1 MNSSTYAG
9 INLPE
14 EFLDSKE
21 VKQTGSNEGKTAEQI
36 PLFNL
41 PRTPPELKPFS
52 GRSERQKGIAAE
64 SLVLSDLQVSGFDAF
79 KTDGLLPWD
88 LGLDI
93 GGRIIKIQVK
103 GTSSASHK
111 LVFEFVRNSRHP
123 HGPCKV
129 PYKRNAYH
137 VAACVSLAHRQVI
150 YQPGVE
156 RRIYLKSEQFLR
168 PGSSFDSLLMS
179 LKAIGISEGE
189 LR

>member
-1 MNSSTYAG
+1 MDSNYTG
-9 INLPE
+9 INLPA
-14 EFLDSKE
+14 EFLDSNE
-21 VKQTGSNEGKTAEQI
+21 VKQTGSTESKTVEQI
-36 PLFNL
+36 PLFNF
-41 PRTPPELKPFS
+41 PKTAPDLKPFS
-52 GRSERQKGIAAE
+52 GRSERQKGVAAE

-103 GTSSASHK
+103 GTSSVSNK
-111 LVFEFVRNSRHP
+111 LVFEFVRNSRYP
-123 HGPCKV
+123 DGRCKV
-129 PYKRNAYH
+129 PYERNAYH

-156 RRIYLKSEQFLR
+156 RRIYLKSEQFSR
-168 PGSSFDSLLMS
+168 QGSSFASLLMS
-179 LKAIGISEGE
+179 LKAVGISEGE

>member
-1 MNSSTYAG
+1 MNNSYTG
-9 INLPE
+9 INLPK
-14 EFLDSKE
+14 EFLDSNE
-21 VKQTGSNEGKTAEQI
+21 VKQTGSTESKTAEQI
-36 PLFNL
+36 PLFNF
-41 PRTPPELKPFS
+41 PKTPPDLKPFS
-52 GRSERQKGIAAE
+52 GRSERQKGVAAE

-93 GGRIIKIQVK
+93 NGRVIKIQVK
-103 GTSSASHK
+103 GTSSASNK
-111 LVFEFVRNSRHP
+111 LVFEFARNSSDP
-123 HGPCKV
+123 HGPSKV

-137 VAACVSLAHRQVI
+137 VAACASLAHRQVI

-168 PGSSFDSLLMS
+168 PGSSFASLLMS
-179 LKAIGISEGE
+179 LKALGISEGD

>member
-1 MNSSTYAG
+1 MNNSYTG

-14 EFLDSKE
+14 EFLDSNE
-21 VKQTGSNEGKTAEQI
+21 VKQTGTTESRTAEQI
-36 PLFNL
+36 PLFNF
-41 PRTPPELKPFS
+41 PKIPPDLKPFS
-52 GRSERQKGIAAE
+52 GRSERQKGVAAE

-93 GGRIIKIQVK
+93 AGRIIKIQVK
-103 GTSSASHK
+103 GTSSASNK
-111 LVFEFVRNSRHP
+111 LVFEFARNSSYP
-123 HGPCKV
+123 LGPSKV
-129 PYKRNAYH
+129 PYKRNDYH
-137 VAACVSLAHRQVI
+137 VAACASLAHRQVI

-168 PGSSFDSLLMS
+168 PGSSFASLLMS
-179 LKAIGISEGE
+179 LKAIGISEGD

>member
-1 MNSSTYAG
+1 MNNSYAG
-9 INLPE
+9 INLPK
-14 EFLDSKE
+14 EFLDSNG
-21 VKQTGSNEGKTAEQI
+21 VKQTGSTESKTAEQI
-36 PLFNL
+36 PLFNF
-41 PRTPPELKPFS
+41 PKTPPDLKPFS
-52 GRSERQKGIAAE
+52 GRSERQKGVASE

-93 GGRIIKIQVK
+93 DGRVIKIQVK
-103 GTSSASHK
+103 GTSSASNK

-123 HGPCKV
+123 DGPCKV
-129 PYKRNAYH
+129 PYERNAYH

-168 PGSSFDSLLMS
+168 PGSSFASLMMS
-179 LKAIGISEGE
+179 LKALGISEGD

>member
-1 MNSSTYAG
+1 MDNYLSKRQDITLPDRAESNQVSSVELA
-9 INLPE
+9 
-14 EFLDSKE
+14 
-21 VKQTGSNEGKTAEQI
+21 TAEQI
-36 PLFNL
+36 PLFNF
-41 PRTPPELKPFS
+41 PKTPPDLKPFS
-52 GRSERQKGIAAE
+52 GRSERQKGVAAE

-103 GTSSASHK
+103 GTSSASNK

-123 HGPCKV
+123 DERCKV
-129 PYKRNAYH
+129 PYERNAYH
-137 VAACVSLAHRQVI
+137 VAACVSLANRQVI

-168 PGSSFDSLLMS
+168 PGSSFASLLMS